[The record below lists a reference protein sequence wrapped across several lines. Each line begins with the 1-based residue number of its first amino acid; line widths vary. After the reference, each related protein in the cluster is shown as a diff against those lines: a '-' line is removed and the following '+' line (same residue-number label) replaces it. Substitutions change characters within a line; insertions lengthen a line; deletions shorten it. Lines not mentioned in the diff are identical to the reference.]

1 MEPASPFKFNK
12 KRVSQSVD
20 GTSFSYDE
28 IAWSRKNWSKLILG
42 SVAIVLSARF
52 LKLSR
57 YWYIVSFAPALIMC
71 YSDKKFVPYGEL
83 ENFYSYIYERRKAEA
98 LYKHEQKALD
108 AELSKM
114 DKENYEK
121 IKNELV
127 RDNKTLY
134 EVSQELDELYL
145 QAAIKSDSH

>member
-1 MEPASPFKFNK
+1 MEPRSPFQLSK
-12 KRVSQSVD
+12 KKVSKSID
-20 GTSFSYDE
+20 GTHFSFDE
-28 IAWSRKNWSKLILG
+28 IAWSRRNSSQLFLG
-42 SVAIVLSARF
+42 SLLIASSARF

-57 YWYIVSFAPALIMC
+57 YWYFVSFAPALILA
-71 YSDKKFVPYGEL
+71 YSDRKFVPYAEL
-83 ENFYSYIYERRKAEA
+83 ENFYSYVYERRKAES
-98 LYKHEQKALD
+98 LYKQGLD
-108 AELSKM
+108 EEFAKL

-145 QAAIKSDSH
+145 QAAIKSDSQ